1 MTDPRVLELL
11 ERIAGQ
17 RTDNRQGIAAASQQA
32 FVTWGRKQFVS
43 AGPLTADV
51 VYSFPDDGADPLV
64 PNLKGFEQLVDMRY
78 KRPTTWS
85 VHLYIANEE
94 FMAAGSSFRMTWRV
108 NVSVGQ
114 ASIQLR
120 MLTEFIKTTGANQ
133 VVLLTQQFAAHTI
146 QIIPE
151 ALTIV
156 AKNVE
161 GGTLKQDLSW
171 AAWIAPVVD

>member
-1 MTDPRVLELL
+1 MTDPRIIALL
-11 ERIAGQ
+11 ERIANQ
-17 RTDNRQGIAAASQQA
+17 RTDNRQGVDPASQQA
-32 FVTWGRKQFVS
+32 FVTWGRRQFVS
-43 AGPLTADV
+43 AGPLNADT
-51 VYSFPDDGADPLV
+51 VYSFPDDGADPVV
-64 PNLKGFEQLVDMRY
+64 PNLKSFEQLVDMRY

-85 VHLYIANEE
+85 VHLYIANDE
-94 FMAAGSSFRMTWRV
+94 FMAAGSSFRMTWLV

-114 ASIQLR
+114 SSVQLR
-120 MLTEFIKTTGANQ
+120 MLSEFIKTTGANQ

-156 AKNVE
+156 SKNVE
-161 GGTLKQDLSW
+161 GADLFQRLTW